1 MKGLQSRDCFAVL
14 FGMRQAA
21 ELHGRSNSPD
31 CRRSFCRTAGEVD
44 DMAEI
49 AEKYCVKITLR
60 VLADYFLAGGTEG
73 VELESRRDV
82 QLDGI
87 QILTGNISQKPGTLY
102 ICQEGELPAPE
113 RRKAGAAFVVQGE
126 REAAGPNPACSILWV
141 RYDGP
146 FLDFVNE
153 IQAVWDR
160 YGRLRERMM
169 EIAAG
174 DGSLED
180 VCELAMEHFQN
191 PAFIHD
197 EYFNILASKEVTE
210 DSFHFDYNQSTD
222 SFTENIDVINQFRT
236 DRHYKETLKTRGGH
250 IYTSEYS
257 DGDALYANMW
267 EDGLY
272 RGRIVVAQHDTAIQ
286 PSYLSDI
293 TYFAELVQ
301 DIMKKQ
307 NIRNHDTRQRLEE
320 IFTEMLEGVP
330 ADESRL
336 ADSIQKLGWDMG
348 DQYMAGCI
356 ELSDEETTRL
366 SVKAI
371 CNDIERKIS
380 GVFAFFFR
388 DKISFFLNLSAADT
402 GEEGF
407 RAKMSYIIR
416 EGLLK
421 VGVSNLF
428 SDLSQGGLYYQQAET
443 ALAYGRACRP
453 TDWYHEFHTYL
464 LSYWVKEGLG
474 RFGKNLM
481 TAPAIRLL
489 RQYDREHDTDLCLTL
504 QTYLDCERNSTL
516 TAQML
521 NVHRSTFHYRLKRIE
536 ELTGLNLDDK
546 ETRFY
551 LMLSFYC
558 DSLPPDRRP

>member
-1 MKGLQSRDCFAVL
+1 MRKKDRRYIQVTPQVLVDDFLGRGINVVLLKGYHDLKLDGVRVL
-14 FGMRQAA
+14 TENPEWDAGK
-21 ELHGRSNSPD
+21 LYV
-31 CRRSFCRTAGEVD
+31 CRREDIGR
-44 DMAEI
+44 
-49 AEKYCVKITLR
+49 
-60 VLADYFLAGGTEG
+60 
-73 VELESRRDV
+73 
-82 QLDGI
+82 LDI
-87 QILTGNISQKPGTLY
+87 
-102 ICQEGELPAPE
+102 
-113 RRKAGAAFVVQGE
+113 RKAGITYMIQG
-126 REAAGPNPACSILWV
+126 RLA
-141 RYDGP
+141 DGEGSGECTYICVESAEDFSC
-146 FLDFVNE
+146 FLNE
-153 IQAVWDR
+153 IQEVFSR
-160 YGRLRERMM
+160 YGRLREEMM
-169 EIAAG
+169 GIAADEG
-174 DGSLED
+174 GVDD
-180 VCELAMEHFQN
+180 VCALAAAHFRN
-191 PAFIHD
+191 PVFIHD
-197 EYFNILASKEVTE
+197 EHFNILASQNNA
-210 DSFHFDYNQSTD
+210 SQLFHFDYNQSTD